1 MHIPTLQT
9 LCFALSGLQLAVAQ
23 LLASPPTAQNAAAP
37 RIISGPYPTRELAG
51 VTIVDTPVV
60 RDAEAYARLH
70 SSDWLYGHVMR
81 SLLFGALLLR
91 HNATLAAAVDVE
103 THAVAALLHDLGW
116 ARDGSSFVSADRRF
130 EVDGAIAAR
139 EFLAGR
145 PGWNEAESPGRIQ
158 LVWDAIALHTEHSI
172 AYYKEPT
179 VQAVSRGIAMDFAGP
194 SMGVTEAEYAAVV
207 EAFPKEGLK
216 DGVNGTFLW
225 LCQTKPATTY
235 GVFENPSTPPLFL
248 DTQVI

>member
-1 MHIPTLQT
+1 MRIRTLRM
-9 LCFALSGLQLAVAQ
+9 LCFALPGLQLTDAK
-23 LLASPPTAQNAAAP
+23 LPPSPPSAQNGAAP
-37 RIISGPYPTRELAG
+37 RMGEPYPTRELAG
-51 VTIVDTPVV
+51 VDIVDTLVV

-81 SLLFGALLLR
+81 SLLLGALLLR
-91 HNATLAAAVDVE
+91 HNATLAAAVDAE

-116 ARDGSSFVSADRRF
+116 ARDGSSIVSADRRF

-145 PGWNEAESPGRIQ
+145 SGWDEAESPGRVQ
-158 LVWDAIALHTEHSI
+158 LVWDAIALHTERSI
-172 AYYKEPT
+172 AYYKEPA
-179 VQAVSRGIAMDFAGP
+179 VQVVSRGIAMDFAGP

-235 GVFENPSTPPLFL
+235 GKFGSPSTLLLLL